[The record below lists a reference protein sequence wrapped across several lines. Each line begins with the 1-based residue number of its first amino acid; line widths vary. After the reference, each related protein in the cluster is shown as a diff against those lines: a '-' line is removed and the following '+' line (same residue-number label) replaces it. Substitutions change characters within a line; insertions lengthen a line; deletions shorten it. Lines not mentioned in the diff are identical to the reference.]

1 MDAVFM
7 VGEQRSGSN
16 LLRLIL
22 NQSRELVAPHPP
34 HILQRMMPLMHL
46 YGDLNNE
53 AAFSRLVEDVCR
65 LVETNPVPWDGVE
78 LERSEVRRR
87 CRSNSLV
94 AVYGAVMEIYA
105 QTHCAR
111 GSVCKSMQN
120 IRWAEQL
127 DEYFSAPRYVY
138 LYRDPRDVTLSFTKA
153 VIGEKHPYFI
163 ASQWAEL
170 QRLCLAERDRVGE
183 QRFFSVC
190 YEELTC
196 RPREVVED
204 LCAFLEIEFHESMLC
219 FHRSREANRTA
230 VASQLWQNL
239 DQPIMGSNSKKFL
252 KEMSE
257 HDIRIVESV
266 AGDVMDRLGYARH
279 YTRSGTEYEYTPEM
293 IQRFAAV
300 NERRKLETTA
310 RTEPEDLERRRLQ
323 AQVLDE
329 IRAYNQFS

>member
-1 MDAVFM
+1 MDNVFM

-22 NQSRELVAPHPP
+22 NQSSELVAPHPP

-46 YGDLNNE
+46 YGDLGNE
-53 AAFSRLVEDVCR
+53 RMFSRLVEDVCR
-65 LVETNPVPWDGVE
+65 LVETNPVPWDGV
-78 LERSEVRRR
+78 LFDRDDVRHR

-105 QTHCAR
+105 EAHQAR

-127 DEYFSAPRYVY
+127 DAYFVEPKYVY

-170 QRLCLAERDRVGE
+170 QRLCLKERDRIGPD
-183 QRFFSVC
+183 RFFSVC
-190 YEELTC
+190 YEELTS

-204 LCAFLEIEFHESMLC
+204 LCDFLQIEFQESMLC
-219 FHRSREANRTA
+219 FHQSREASRTA

-252 KEMSE
+252 REMSE
-257 HDIRIVESV
+257 HDIRIIESL
-266 AGDVMDRLGYARH
+266 AGDVMDSLGYARH
-279 YTRSGTEYEYTPEM
+279 FVRTGTEHEYTPEM
-293 IQRFAAV
+293 IRRFEAV

-310 RTEPEDLERRRLQ
+310 MTESGDLERRRLQ
-323 AQVLDE
+323 AQVLDN
-329 IRAYNQFS
+329 IRGYTQFS

>member
-46 YGDLNNE
+46 YGDLETE
-53 AAFSRLVEDVCR
+53 AVFSRLVEDVCR
-65 LVETNPVPWDGVE
+65 LVETNPVPWDGVN
-78 LERSEVRRR
+78 LDRDEVRMR
-87 CRSNSLV
+87 CRDNSLV

-105 QTHCAR
+105 QTHNAR

-127 DEYFSAPRYVY
+127 DAYFVEPKYVY

-163 ASQWAEL
+163 AEQWTEL

-183 QRFFSVC
+183 ERFFSVC
-190 YEELTC
+190 YEELTS

-204 LCAFLEIEFHESMLC
+204 LCDFLEIAFHESMLC
-219 FHRSREANRTA
+219 FHQSREASRTA

-239 DQPIMGSNSKKFL
+239 DQPIMGSNSRKFL

-257 HDIRIVESV
+257 NDIRIIESV

-279 YTRSGTEYEYTPEM
+279 YVRRGAEHEYTAEM
-293 IQRFAAV
+293 IQRFAAF
-300 NERRKLETTA
+300 NERRKRETA
-310 RTEPEDLERRRLQ
+310 AGTEPEDLERRRLQ
-323 AQVLDE
+323 AQVLE
-329 IRAYNQFS
+329 GIRSYNQFS